1 MLRLK
6 KKLASTATDSR
17 NRDAQSK
24 TSTIGDKR
32 ILSLNVSEVLSEKN
46 NTENIVRCKRKVS
59 FTPYELD
66 SDDETVLKRARI
78 DGDDNTL
85 SHKSFPPSGRRLLSL
100 PGDDDQLNPLHCF
113 VRRNIQLFLASK
125 ADIDALAP
133 GRKKDI
139 FLNQVG
145 LRCIHCMHLPTQDR
159 VKRAVCYPS
168 SVSRIYHCV
177 SDMKID
183 HFTQCSEMPPKVKQ
197 HFLSLKFIC
206 SKRWNKPALRCKT
219 SSNVGGVAS
228 TAKYYAESAKAL
240 GIVETEQGLFLADMK
255 PQSDYDTPPLR
266 TSQPISPSTS
276 TNSSVSTCVSASSS
290 PSLSSV
296 SSNKERVQ
304 LSPESSKIKKH
315 TKTTDNVTL
324 PYSSEKLNPL
334 SENTESVDAESSKD
348 YCRPVLL
355 HHHESHS
362 ALMDAARKAG
372 CFFIPYSVRVP
383 KPVVYEK
390 PTLNPFSALQLAIP
404 KMGMPPRA
412 ISVPAFN
419 LPVSNVQAVSHL
431 PEPIENNLQTVSH
444 LLEPKER
451 NIQSDTFLASSS
463 KDVPTKKSI
472 RLLAIPEDS
481 LFLNEL
487 HCFIRRNIE
496 VFSSTKKDVSVPA
509 PGRKSH
515 VTVGQ
520 VGLRCIHCSK
530 LPYKER
536 VKRAVCYPPTVSG
549 VYHSVSN
556 MKFDHF
562 EGCRGFPEDLK
573 KQLLELKSL
582 CNRKRGAQNANCTA
596 KYYSNAAKKMGLV
609 DTPGGIRFCTEG
621 GGKDA
626 DRRGSGQE
634 FCNVTENQCNAV
646 ELKGLNALLL
656 AIDHSDHETVKWAQS
671 RDDLPSTAKTFP
683 PRKILVESHNS
694 VQLV

>member
-24 TSTIGDKR
+24 TWTMGDKR
-32 ILSLNVSEVLSEKN
+32 NLSLNVSEVLSEKN
-46 NTENIVRCKRKVS
+46 STENIVRWKRKVS

-125 ADIDALAP
+125 TDIDALAP
-133 GRKKDI
+133 GRKRDI

-183 HFTQCSEMPPKVKQ
+183 HFTQCSEMPLKVKQ
-197 HFLSLKFIC
+197 HFLSLKLIC
-206 SKRWNKPALRCKT
+206 SKRWNKSALGCRG
-219 SSNVGGVAS
+219 SSNVCGVAS

-255 PQSDYDTPPLR
+255 PESDYDTPPLR

-276 TNSSVSTCVSASSS
+276 TNSSVSTCVSASNS

-304 LSPESSKIKKH
+304 LSTESSNIKRVTE
-315 TKTTDNVTL
+315 TKANVTI
-324 PYSSEKLNPL
+324 PYSSEKSKPR
-334 SENTESVDAESSKD
+334 SKNTESVDTESSKD
-348 YCRPVLL
+348 YCRSDLL

-362 ALMDAARKAG
+362 AQMDAAPKPG
-372 CFFIPYSVRVP
+372 CFFIPYSVRVS
-383 KPVVYEK
+383 KPVVYVK
-390 PTLNPFSALQLAIP
+390 PTLNPFFAPQLVFP

-412 ISVPAFN
+412 ISVPALN
-419 LPVSNVQAVSHL
+419 LTGSNVQAVSHV
-431 PEPIENNLQTVSH
+431 PEPKENNLQTVSH

-451 NIQSDTFLASSS
+451 NIQSDSHLVSAS

-472 RLLAIPEDS
+472 RLLAIPEDC

-520 VGLRCIHCSK
+520 VGLRCIHCSE

-573 KQLLELKSL
+573 KQLLELKLL

-626 DRRGSGQE
+626 DRSSGQE
-634 FCNVTENQCNAV
+634 FCDVMENQYSDAV

-656 AIDHSDHETVKWAQS
+656 AINHSD
-671 RDDLPSTAKTFP
+671 L
-683 PRKILVESHNS
+683 
-694 VQLV
+694 